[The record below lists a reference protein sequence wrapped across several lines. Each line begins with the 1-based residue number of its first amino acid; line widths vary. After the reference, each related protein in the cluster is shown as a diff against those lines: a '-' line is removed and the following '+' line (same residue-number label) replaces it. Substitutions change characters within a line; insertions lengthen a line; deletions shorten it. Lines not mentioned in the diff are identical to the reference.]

1 MKRLL
6 FTLPLLAAL
15 MCAIVARAAT
25 VDADPNKDYPLTPLS
40 GQWLILATCY
50 VGPQAPDLA
59 RKMVYELR
67 SKHNVPAYVLNKGEE
82 ERRKLREEMDKLHQM
97 YGDIKGIRHT
107 RVQDQCAVVIGGYKD
122 MASAN
127 KDLNRIRG
135 FSIQNDELKPILTT
149 MVKDDNDQVK
159 GGNSRVSPFVNSFV
173 VRNTTL
179 PLEKPRDD
187 KTNALI
193 RKLNAG
199 EKYSVFQCR
208 KPFTLVVATFQGVSI
223 IETEKQDAGFFD
235 KLMRSSRG
243 QGLSVSAQN
252 AIELCGALRQSKSLK
267 ESNYDAYVMH
277 TTWGSVVCIGEFDSP
292 EDPSLERAKS
302 VMARFQVKGGS
313 SMFMQNPLPMP
324 IPRD

>member
-6 FTLPLLAAL
+6 FTMPLLAAL

-25 VDADPNKDYPLTPLS
+25 VDADLNKDYPLTPLS

-67 SKHNVPAYVLNKGEE
+67 SKHNVPAYVLNKGDE
-82 ERRKLREEMDKLHQM
+82 ERKKMREEMDKLHQM

-107 RVQDQCAVVIGGYKD
+107 RVQDQCAVLIGGYKD

-135 FSIQNDELKPILTT
+135 FSIKDESLQPVLHEV
-149 MVKDDNDQVK
+149 VKDENNQEK
-159 GGNSRVSPFVNSFV
+159 GRNVRVSPFVNSFV
-173 VRNTTL
+173 VRNTML

-199 EKYSVFQCR
+199 ERFSVFQCR
-208 KPFTLVVATFQGVSI
+208 KPFTLVVAQFQGLSI
-223 IETEKQDAGFFD
+223 IETEKQNAGFFE

-243 QGLSVSAQN
+243 QTLTASAQN

-267 ESNYDAYVMH
+267 EANYDAYVMH
-277 TTWGSVVCIGEFDSP
+277 TTWGSLVCIGEFDSP
-292 EDPSLERAKS
+292 EDPSIERAKS
-302 VMARFQVKGGS
+302 VIGRFQVKGGN